1 MTNFTHFRHTQ
12 YGVISFMETTT
23 PEQSKKL
30 FSSKVSIVGL
40 FAVLTL
46 ILAVP
51 LLVLLSQER
60 QDPRGRA
67 AENPTVPTKS
77 APPSQGASSL
87 SGYVYIDTNKNGERE
102 AEEKPYAGAIIKVS
116 QIRKEAD
123 AFMDN
128 KGNDGKVVNTVSE
141 VKTDSLGYFKFRFSN
156 TNPNSLTY
164 MVKLELPTGYTTIS
178 TNPVV
183 FSGVKNDAQ
192 EVLQFGIFPLNAVNQ
207 PVSPTPT
214 LRIVR
219 PPTGAPQVCLQVLTP
234 ARNTTTRVCNVFSN
248 SCLPVGWVKDTSCQQ
263 QTQTQQ
269 KSISPTPTTFQGVQ
283 GD

>member
-1 MTNFTHFRHTQ
+1 MTNFPPFRHTY
-12 YGVISFMETTT
+12 YGVVYLMEAVS
-23 PEQSKKL
+23 ENSKKL

-51 LLVLLSQER
+51 LVVLLSQER

-67 AENPTVPTKS
+67 AETKPIPTKI
-77 APPSQGASSL
+77 PPSQGFGSI

-102 AEEKPYAGAIIKVS
+102 AEEKPYAGAAIKVS
-116 QIRKEAD
+116 QIKKEAD
-123 AFMDN
+123 AFMDT
-128 KGNDGKVVNTVSE
+128 KGNDGKVVNTISE

-164 MVKLELPTGYTTIS
+164 MVKLELPNGYTTIN
-178 TNPVV
+178 TNPVI
-183 FSGVKNDAQ
+183 FSGMKNDAQ
-192 EVLQFGIFPLNAVNQ
+192 EVLQFGLFPLNAVNQ
-207 PVSPTPT
+207 PTSPTPT
-214 LRIVR
+214 LRIVG

-234 ARNTTTRVCNVFSN
+234 ARNTSSRACNTFAN
-248 SCLPVGWVKDTSCQQ
+248 SCLPVGWIKDTSCQQ
-263 QTQTQQ
+263 
-269 KSISPTPTTFQGVQ
+269 PTPTPNQTQPTPTPTAKVNSIQ